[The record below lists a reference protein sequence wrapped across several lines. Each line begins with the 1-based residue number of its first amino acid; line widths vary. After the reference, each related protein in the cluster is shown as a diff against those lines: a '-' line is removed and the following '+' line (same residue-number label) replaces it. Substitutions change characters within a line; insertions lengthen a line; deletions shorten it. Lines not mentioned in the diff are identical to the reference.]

1 MESEGS
7 GFNNGYRGQI
17 GNSSNLSWGFWD
29 VGTSRFDWTN
39 SFSDETTP
47 ATTAAQ
53 LHHHHHHQVDHAHS
67 YQYPS
72 LYAGVSSHMHPD
84 PHLTCLKLGKRDYF
98 EDGGTTTP
106 FHQITAF
113 PLGKRGRPYGLI
125 GGGPSSSAAG
135 VVVPRCQVEG
145 CHAVLLNAKDYHRRH
160 KVCEVHSKAPK
171 VVVLGLE
178 QRFCQ
183 QCSRFHVVA
192 EFDDSK
198 RSCRRRLAGHN
209 ERRRKN
215 SNDSNTKNPSRESK
229 STGRRISCLSS
240 SSSEGRA
247 LSLLSSRSGS
257 AVSSADISLR
267 SSAALRELIAENR
280 AATIARQLFSD
291 RDHWNHY
298 HLHHTMDELGG
309 GAQPTMFPNISHQQH
324 MQQPEPAEWDRFHES
339 GAHLTLDLMQAPS
352 SPFGFLS
359 GRNKSTKED
368 EDDECVEIW
377 KSLEGTHVV

>member
-1 MESEGS
+1 MENEGN
-7 GFNNGYRGQI
+7 GFNTGGRGQI
-17 GNSSNLSWGFWD
+17 GNSSNQSWGFWD

-39 SFSDETTP
+39 PFSDETTP
-47 ATTAAQ
+47 ATPAAQ
-53 LHHHHHHQVDHAHS
+53 TLIHHHHQVDNAHP

-72 LYAGVSSHMHPD
+72 LYAGVSHVHPD

-98 EDGGTTTP
+98 EDGTTTP
-106 FHQITAF
+106 FHHLTAF

-125 GGGPSSSAAG
+125 GGGNSSSAVSVA
-135 VVVPRCQVEG
+135 VPRCQVEG
-145 CHAVLLNAKDYHRRH
+145 CHAALLNAKDYHRRH
-160 KVCEVHSKAPK
+160 KVCEMHSKAPK

-183 QCSRFHVVA
+183 QCSRFHVVS

-209 ERRRKN
+209 ERRRKS
-215 SNDSNTKNPSRESK
+215 SNDSITKNPSRESK
-229 STGRRISCLSS
+229 SIGGRLSCL

-247 LSLLSSRSGS
+247 LSLLSSRSAS
-257 AVSSADISLR
+257 WVSSADLSLR

-280 AATIARQLFSD
+280 AATFARQLFSD
-291 RDHWNHY
+291 RDWN
-298 HLHHTMDELGG
+298 HHTMGELG
-309 GAQPTMFPNISHQQH
+309 GAQPELIPHISHQQQH
-324 MQQPEPAEWDRFHES
+324 MQHQPEEPAEWDRFHES
-339 GAHLTLDLMQAPS
+339 GAHLTLDLMQTPS

-359 GRNKSTKED
+359 GRSKNKED
-368 EDDECVEIW
+368 EDECGDIW